1 MLKTVGSVV
10 SITPRA
16 RKQLVNVLKKRDR
29 KTAIFYVDGGG
40 CGGLRYKL
48 EPLDKPLQKGDEIIP
63 LDHGKEL
70 AVCGKSL
77 LHLLGTK
84 IDFNQDDFMGASF
97 RFENPNIEAT
107 CGCGATFTPK
117 KFEI

>member
-1 MLKTVGSVV
+1 MLKAVGSVV
-10 SITPRA
+10 YITPGA
-16 RKQLVNVLKKRDR
+16 RKQLVGMLKKRDR
-29 KTAIFYVDGGG
+29 KTAIFYVEGGG
-40 CGGLRYKL
+40 CSGLRYKL

-84 IDFNQDDFMGASF
+84 IEWGEDFMGESF